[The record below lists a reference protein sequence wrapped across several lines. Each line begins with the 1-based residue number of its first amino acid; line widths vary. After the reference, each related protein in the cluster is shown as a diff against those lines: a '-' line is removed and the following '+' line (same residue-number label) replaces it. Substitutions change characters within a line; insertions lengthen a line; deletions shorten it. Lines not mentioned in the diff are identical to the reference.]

1 MLYSQ
6 LNKKDE
12 RELYTLHHRLM
23 SVYCYWSLNLYSVEA
38 LAHLSDKHIAHML
51 NGSEWIK

>member
-51 NGSEWIK
+51 NGSE